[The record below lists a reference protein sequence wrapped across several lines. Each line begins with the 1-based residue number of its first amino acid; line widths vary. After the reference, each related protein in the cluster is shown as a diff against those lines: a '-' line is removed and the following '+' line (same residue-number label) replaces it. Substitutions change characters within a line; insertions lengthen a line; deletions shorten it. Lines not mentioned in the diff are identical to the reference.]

1 MYGTHHKT
9 GKQIRLLQQ
18 STSTWRSNKSLIWL
32 SKNSDLTQS
41 WNRIDVGIVGSHD
54 YDYLISKNIVPDI
67 MICTDVEDIGWI
79 VSGGYKKLSILIA
92 SKKILDAIGLQYLKD
107 ENITNILCLDEF
119 HLLYS
124 FMGDKWD
131 GSKEDACALVGL
143 LLRFRKMYNIG
154 KSSRYLYELEVFDTL
169 PTLPKLVFITQYY
182 APKEGR
188 RAKEINQC
196 LRKNI
201 ENTTIDSIIL
211 LNETDLSNTYQSS
224 SKIKQIVIGKRLFYD
239 DIIRY
244 INDSV
249 SNNTI
254 VVFANADIYLDSS
267 IRHLYSTNLDDKF
280 LALLRYEEGKIFG
293 PRADSQDTW
302 I

>member
-41 WNRIDVGIVGSHD
+41 WNRIDVGIIGSHD

-92 SKKILDAIGLQYLKD
+92 SKKILDAIGLQFLKD

-143 LLRFRKMYNIG
+143 L
-154 KSSRYLYELEVFDTL
+154 
-169 PTLPKLVFITQYY
+169 
-182 APKEGR
+182 
-188 RAKEINQC
+188 
-196 LRKNI
+196 
-201 ENTTIDSIIL
+201 
-211 LNETDLSNTYQSS
+211 
-224 SKIKQIVIGKRLFYD
+224 
-239 DIIRY
+239 
-244 INDSV
+244 
-249 SNNTI
+249 
-254 VVFANADIYLDSS
+254 
-267 IRHLYSTNLDDKF
+267 
-280 LALLRYEEGKIFG
+280 
-293 PRADSQDTW
+293 
-302 I
+302 